1 MGELLTVKE
10 AAAYLRL
17 SPLTIHRHLNA
28 GILKGAKHGQQWR
41 IKREDL
47 DKPSAGELTPQEQL
61 RLLAEV
67 TAEAEAKTPE
77 SSLLPLPEGYEA
89 LRGKVWRALGY
100 PDGYTWENYVEHT
113 QKHGRDAFRLER
125 QQERLLP
132 VEEQELL
139 VEGIRIESENVHHK
153 AIALFAV
160 DAKIQIALRQKG
172 YRLTPRFENPE
183 AYITGEGLLAPIDK
197 AEKEELEGASAV
209 RPPRTPS

>member
-47 DKPSAGELTPQEQL
+47 DKPTADELTPQDQKPVVEP
-61 RLLAEV
+61 
-67 TAEAEAKTPE
+67 T
-77 SSLLPLPEGYEA
+77 LLPLPEGYEA
-89 LRGKVWRALGY
+89 LRDKVWRALGY
-100 PDGYTWENYVEHT
+100 PDGYSWENYVEHT
-113 QKHGRDAFRLER
+113 QKNGRDAFRLER

-139 VEGIRIESENVHHK
+139 MEGIRIESENGHRK
-153 AIALFAV
+153 AIAAFAR
-160 DAKIQIALRQKG
+160 KPK
-172 YRLTPRFENPE
+172 T
-183 AYITGEGLLAPIDK
+183 
-197 AEKEELEGASAV
+197 KEELEGASAA